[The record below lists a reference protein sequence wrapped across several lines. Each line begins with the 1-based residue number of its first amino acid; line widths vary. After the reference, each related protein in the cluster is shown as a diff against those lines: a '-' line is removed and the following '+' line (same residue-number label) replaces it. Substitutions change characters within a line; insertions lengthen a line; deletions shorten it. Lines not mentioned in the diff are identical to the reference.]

1 MQLSYTL
8 YLDRP
13 DVRIIKAAL
22 ADYRRKCEAEVAVGH
37 EHPFD
42 ADIRWLDILEP
53 KLVALRP
60 DGLDD

>member
-8 YLDRP
+8 YLDGP

-22 ADYRRKCEAEVAVGH
+22 ADYRKKCEAGVAVGH
-37 EHPFD
+37 DHPFA

-60 DGLDD
+60 DGFED